1 MTDFTRLQ
9 LALVENFKGRATN
22 VRVLRENELHFQ
34 IARGDAKRLAA
45 ILRAD
50 FNAELTLMVANDRRA
65 DKGVFEIHYLFVNDR
80 ENWFAHATK
89 DLTPD
94 DPTIDSMA
102 TFYYPASRFER
113 EIHDLFGIEAVD
125 HPDTRPLVRH
135 AFWPVDYLP
144 LRKDAVPPDKFEDD
158 GTPFPFLPVGGEGV
172 YEIPVGP
179 VHAGVIEPGH
189 FRFSVVGETVI
200 DLKIRLYFTHKGIEK
215 LFEGREP
222 ADGVELAERI
232 SGDTTIGHV
241 LAYCQA
247 LESLTGCAVPE
258 RARYLRVILLE
269 MERLYNH
276 IADFGAIC
284 NDTGFAVAHSH
295 CFRIRERLLRL
306 NKRLTGNRLLRG
318 GVVPGGVGYDLPVDL
333 DPSTASSQNLVAELD
348 SLLADFNEVVEIS
361 LNNTMLTDRLEGTGR
376 LDIQTATDHGVLGYV
391 ARASGIDV
399 DARRDHPFAA
409 YTQLEFKIPVFETG
423 DVKARAMMRVEE
435 ARQSVNL
442 IRQAV
447 AQMSAGAI
455 LVPLGKLPAWQP
467 AFGLVEGWRGA
478 IIHWVMTDDKGK
490 LYRVKVKDP
499 SFVNWPA
506 LSFALLKN
514 IVPDFPL
521 INKSFNQS
529 YSGNDL

>member
-1 MTDFTRLQ
+1 MTDFSRLQ
-9 LALVENFKGRATN
+9 AALTNKLQGRATN
-22 VRVLRENELHFQ
+22 IQVRRGNELHFQ
-34 IARGDAKRLAA
+34 IVRGDAPHLAEF
-45 ILRAD
+45 LRAD
-50 FNAELTLMVANDRRA
+50 FGAELILMVANDRRA
-65 DKGVFEIHYLFVNDR
+65 DKGVFEVHYLFAHDH

-89 DLTPD
+89 DVSVD
-94 DPTIDSMA
+94 DPIIASLA

-113 EIHDLFGIEAVD
+113 EIKDLFGIEAIG
-125 HPDTRPLVRH
+125 HPDRRPLVRH
-135 AFWPVDYLP
+135 AFWPEDYFP
-144 LRKDAVPPDKFEDD
+144 LLKDAMPPATRKFEDD
-158 GTPFPFLPVGGEGV
+158 GKPFPFKPVGGEGV

-200 DLKIRLYFTHKGIEK
+200 DLKIRLYFTHKGTEK
-215 LFEGREP
+215 LFEGRQP

-232 SGDTTIGHV
+232 SGDTTIGHS

-247 LESLTGCAVPE
+247 VEALAGCNVPD
-258 RARYLRVILLE
+258 RAKYLRVILLE

-284 NDTGFAVAHSH
+284 NDTGFAFAHTH

-306 NKRLTGNRLLRG
+306 NKRLTGNRLLHG
-318 GVVPGGVGYDLPVDL
+318 GIVLGGVGHDLPIGFEL
-333 DPSTASSQNLVAELD
+333 ARELD
-348 SLLADFNEVVEIS
+348 SILIDFNEVVDIS
-361 LNNTMLTDRLEGTGR
+361 LSNTMLADRLEGAGR
-376 LDIQTATDHGVLGYV
+376 LTLKTATDHGVLGYV

-409 YTQLEFKIPVFETG
+409 YGALKFRVPVFESG
-423 DVKARAMMRVEE
+423 DVRARALARVEE
-435 ARQSVNL
+435 VREAVSL
-442 IRQAV
+442 IKQAID
-447 AQMSAGAI
+447 A
-455 LVPLGKLPAWQP
+455 LPAGPLTAPIGDLPPFEP
-467 AFGLVEGWRGA
+467 AFGIVEGWRGT
-478 IIHWVMTDDKGK
+478 IVHWVMADRAGR

-521 INKSFNQS
+521 VNKSFNQS